1 MIHGI
6 FLILGCFVAVSGL
19 SDEDI
24 RLEVKRI
31 HTISLKQLKMEL
43 SSYNETLSELYEIA
57 AKKEK
62 QKGTKAAMKVWRS
75 TLES

>member
-6 FLILGCFVAVSGL
+6 LLILGCFVAVSGL

-43 SSYNETLSELYEIA
+43 SS
-57 AKKEK
+57 
-62 QKGTKAAMKVWRS
+62 
-75 TLES
+75 